1 MEIVADRLARM
12 RSPLHTAVGRTSALL
27 MSAALALSACTGG
40 ADDTSASQASEPTA
54 GTPTAGTPTAPSPA
68 PEISTQQTDE
78 STPIPPSAAPDCP
91 GVTPIRLTVPG
102 TSAPRFAGYY
112 AALRHGHYSA
122 ACLDVAIITAASA
135 PEALA
140 TLSAGTA
147 DVAVSPLAPGLQAR
161 ESGSAIVN
169 VAQIFQRSGTVQV
182 ALASTGI
189 RSPADFRGKRV
200 GLGTAGGWEVIAAT
214 AKAGLD
220 PVADT
225 SLSAGGG
232 IDALLAGEV
241 DAAAAQ
247 IYDGY
252 QRLLGQANPAGEGT
266 LSAQDLAVI
275 DYQAEGV
282 GLLPDGLWVGA
293 DHVVDG
299 AEADAVQRFVTAS
312 LRGWIDCRDDAAACA
327 ALPDVSPGGDIEL
340 GTRMVQAVNAL
351 VWPSPAGLGVMDPV
365 TQERTVQVAL
375 VTKDLEGGRLIT
387 REPDEGSVITTF
399 ATEADA
405 QLEALGLNVT
415 G

>member
-1 MEIVADRLARM
+1 MEIVAYRLVGM
-12 RSPLHTAVGRTSALL
+12 RSLLRPATGRAVVLL
-27 MSAALALSACTGG
+27 MTATVALSACAGG
-40 ADDTSASQASEPTA
+40 ADDSTTPEASAPAATTPTPEGSPAQAEESASA
-54 GTPTAGTPTAPSPA
+54 APSV
-68 PEISTQQTDE
+68 
-78 STPIPPSAAPDCP
+78 APDCP
-91 GVTPIRLTVPG
+91 GVTRVTLTVPG

-112 AALRHGHYSA
+112 AALHRGHYSA

-147 DVAVSPLAPGLQAR
+147 DVAVSPLAEGLQAR
-161 ESGSAIVN
+161 ESGSAVVN
-169 VAQIFQRSGTVQV
+169 VAQIFQRSGTIQV
-182 ALASTGI
+182 SLVSAGI
-189 RSPADFRGKRV
+189 DSPAAFRGKRV
-200 GLGTAGGWEVIAAT
+200 GLGTSGGWEVLAAT

-225 SLSAGGG
+225 SLTPGGG
-232 IDALLAGEV
+232 VEALLAGEV

-247 IYDGY
+247 TYDGY
-252 QRLLGQANPAGEGT
+252 QRLLGKPNATGDGT
-266 LSAQDLAVI
+266 LTAQDLTVI
-275 DYQAEGV
+275 DYQADGV

-293 DHVVDG
+293 DHVADG

-327 ALPDVSPGGDIEL
+327 ALPDLSPDGNTEL

-351 VWPSPAGLGVMDPV
+351 VWPSPLGVGVIDPA
-365 TQERTVQVAL
+365 TWDRTVQVAL

-387 REPDEGSVITTF
+387 QPPDEGAMVTNF

-405 QLEALGLNVT
+405 QLSAQGINVT

>member
-1 MEIVADRLARM
+1 MEIVADRLAEM
-12 RSPLHTAVGRTSALL
+12 RSLLNPAVGRTFVVLAA
-27 MSAALALSACTGG
+27 AALAMSACAGG
-40 ADDTSASQASEPTA
+40 ADDMSAPETAASVP
-54 GTPTAGTPTAPSPA
+54 GTPTPASPTPDGSGTQA
-68 PEISTQQTDE
+68 DE
-78 STPIPPSAAPDCP
+78 STSAPPSIAPDCP
-91 GVTPIRLTVPG
+91 GVTRVTLTVPG

-112 AALRHGHYSA
+112 AALHHGHYTT

-135 PEALA
+135 PEALS

-147 DVAVSPLAPGLQAR
+147 DVAVSPLAEGLQAR

-169 VAQIFQRSGTVQV
+169 VAQVFQRSGTVQV
-182 ALASTGI
+182 AMASAGI
-189 RSPADFRGKRV
+189 ASPADFRGKRV
-200 GLGTAGGWEVIAAT
+200 GLGASGGWEVLAAT

-225 SLSAGGG
+225 SLTAGGG
-232 IDALLAGEV
+232 IDALVAGEV

-247 IYDGY
+247 TYDGY
-252 QRLLGQANPAGEGT
+252 QRLMGQPNPSGEGT
-266 LSAQDLAVI
+266 LSAQDLTVI

-293 DHVVDG
+293 DHVADG

-312 LRGWIDCRDDAAACA
+312 LRGWIDCRDDAVACA
-327 ALPDVSPGGDIEL
+327 ALPELSPGGDIEL

-351 VWPSPAGLGVMDPV
+351 VWPSPAGVGVIDPV
-365 TQERTVQVAL
+365 SRDRTVQVAL

-387 REPDEGSVITTF
+387 RAPDEGAIVTNF

-405 QLEALGLNVT
+405 QLSAQGLNIT